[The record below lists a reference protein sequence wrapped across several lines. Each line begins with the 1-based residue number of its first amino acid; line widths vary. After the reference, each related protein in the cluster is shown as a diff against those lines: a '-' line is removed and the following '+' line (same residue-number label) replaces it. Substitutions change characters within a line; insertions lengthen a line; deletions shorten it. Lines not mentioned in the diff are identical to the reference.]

1 MPVPQDFGLERGP
14 PSPAHLSGAM
24 AFSAL
29 YLPGSSHALAENLKT
44 EAVISLRTRR
54 RPSAVAL
61 RFFSYPFLSPWG
73 SFASAWGTEQK
84 NTEMII
90 R

>member
-1 MPVPQDFGLERGP
+1 MPVPQDFGLEREP

-44 EAVISLRTRR
+44 EAVISLRTRWWQR
-54 RPSAVAL
+54 GVAL
-61 RFFSYPFLSPWG
+61 RFFPTHFCPLGAHLPLPG
-73 SFASAWGTEQK
+73 GQNRKTLK
-84 NTEMII
+84 
-90 R
+90 